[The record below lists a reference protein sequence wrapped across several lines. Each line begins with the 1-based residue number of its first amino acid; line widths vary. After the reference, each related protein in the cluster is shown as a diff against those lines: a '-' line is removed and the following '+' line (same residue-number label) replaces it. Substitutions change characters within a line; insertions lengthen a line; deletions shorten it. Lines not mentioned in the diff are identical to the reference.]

1 MEERIINE
9 ENVSENEV
17 DDYAVRVKAIILN
30 SNDEILLAY
39 SYGTY
44 MFPGGHLEGDEP
56 LVPGLNRELY
66 EETGMDFELE
76 KTDIKPFYSIVHY
89 NRNYRNTGKV
99 RKNIIYYFILKTDT
113 TFDKAKKHLDEV
125 ESKGDFELVYVPFD
139 SIEDV
144 LVDSIPDNEMNKI
157 ITEEMLEVINVVKT
171 RTTIEFD

>member
-1 MEERIINE
+1 
-9 ENVSENEV
+9 
-17 DDYAVRVKAIILN
+17 
-30 SNDEILLAY
+30 
-39 SYGTY
+39 
-44 MFPGGHLEGDEP
+44 MF
-56 LVPGLNRELY
+56 
-66 EETGMDFELE
+66 
-76 KTDIKPFYSIVHY
+76 
-89 NRNYRNTGKV
+89 
-99 RKNIIYYFILKTDT
+99 KNIIYYFILKTDT